1 MDSATF
7 IDAIDEAID
16 TLIVASEPY
25 EGLFPSMLDR
35 HEGTMLRDVPPAI
48 PGQREHDRAHHGTNL
63 IHDEP
68 VLQTMYA
75 LAEALD
81 RPTYAAAADRYLETF
96 ATTCIAGDESHGPG
110 GTATGL
116 FPWGE
121 HAYWHLLED
130 RVGNSREY
138 GRDHPGPAIHD
149 HLRLVPEWLWN
160 RLIAANPACVHHF
173 ADGLAYHWNDPDAPE
188 YIRHA
193 YITVKDR
200 NPTGGRSCD
209 FPRHGGHYIHDW
221 AVAYADEPHPEY
233 LRHIRM
239 MLDYWWDKREPGHGG
254 LLPIESRGR
263 THELSG
269 GQTLSLGNSLLDAAG
284 ILEGTDC
291 DAGLLFDLQNRGE
304 TYVQSVLSLPHDY
317 EEEVF
322 VGTCRERDLIAGTF
336 EPVLGTE
343 YELSAQTTWVSA
355 YGGGSPAA
363 KAANQC
369 LCAYRHTEDPD
380 FLEHAV
386 AVGGHYLDHP
396 LPADGRIPF
405 AETNLSMEP
414 STRKTM
420 TEADAVPVR
429 AANVG
434 AVLALFGD
442 LYDLTGEDRWLSAG
456 LDLGG
461 TAVEVFFDA
470 PLPRAAAATDHYES
484 QLGPG
489 FLIHG
494 LARIALLDQNGRSSA
509 LGPNYTYR

>member
-1 MDSATF
+1 MVSTN
-7 IDAIDEAID
+7 AINTISEAID
-16 TLIVASEPY
+16 ALIAAAEPF
-25 EGLFPSMLDR
+25 EGLFPSMIDR
-35 HEGTMLRDVPPAI
+35 EDNTMLREIPSHI
-48 PGQREHDRAHHGTNL
+48 PGQREHDRAHYGTNL

-75 LAEALD
+75 FADARGRQD
-81 RPTYAAAADRYLETF
+81 FADAADRYLETF
-96 ATTCIAGDESHGPG
+96 ATTCVTGDQTHGPG

-121 HAYWHLLED
+121 HAYWHLLEE

-138 GRDHPGPAIHD
+138 GRDDPGPAIHD

-160 RLIAANPACVHHF
+160 QLIAVNPDCIHQF

-200 NPTGGRSCD
+200 YPKGGRSCD

-233 LRHIRM
+233 LRRIRE
-239 MLDYWWDKREPGHGG
+239 MLDYWWEKRDPGHRG
-254 LLPIESRGR
+254 LLQFESRGR
-263 THELSG
+263 THELAG
-269 GQTLSLGNSLLDAAG
+269 GQTLSLGISLLDAAAV
-284 ILEGTDC
+284 LAETDC
-291 DAGLLFDLQNRGE
+291 GASLLFDLQNRGE
-304 TYVQSVLSLPHDY
+304 TYVQGVLALPHDY
-317 EEEVF
+317 DTSTF
-322 VGTCRERDLIAGTF
+322 VGTCRERDLHAGSF

-343 YELSAQTTWVSA
+343 YEISAQTTWVSA

-363 KAANQC
+363 TAANQC
-369 LCAYRHTEDPD
+369 LCAYRHTDVEPLLD
-380 FLEHAV
+380 HAI
-386 AVGGHYLDHP
+386 AVGSHYLDHP
-396 LPADGRIPF
+396 LPPDGQIPF
-405 AETNLSMEP
+405 ADTNLSMSP
-414 STRKTM
+414 STRGTM

-434 AVLALFGD
+434 AVLGLFGD

-456 LDLGG
+456 LDLGE
-461 TAVEVFFDA
+461 TAIDVFFDA
-470 PLPRAAAATDHYES
+470 PLPRAAASTDHYES

-494 LARIALLDQNGRSSA
+494 LARIALLAEDGRAPA
-509 LGPNYTYR
+509 LGPNYTDR